1 MSWVR
6 LVICS
11 CSSLAWWRERE
22 RKHKRRGGEVKI
34 EGRTRSERDSSLF
47 HLLSSP
53 ADGNT
58 CATLS
63 HNAAYDR
70 VSARNPLT
78 PLPPSRVRQLDLNF
92 LSSSFFCL
100 LASFFRSRS
109 LIQLHF
115 FYPAAVWR
123 GFSDRDVMS
132 HIYIWERKKK
142 HFQCSCHVV
151 GAFLY
156 FFFLVFFFYK
166 TLESYRKEKVTV
178 FSSTHTHLY
187 RLNAGSRPLWP
198 SRGRGGC
205 STGGSTHASF
215 MASTGSEFS

>member
-22 RKHKRRGGEVKI
+22 NKHKRRRGEVKI
-34 EGRTRSERDSSLF
+34 GGRTRSERDSSLF

-58 CATLS
+58 CAASS

-78 PLPPSRVRQLDLNF
+78 PLPPSRVRQLALNF
-92 LSSSFFCL
+92 LSSSVFCL
-100 LASFFRSRS
+100 PASFFRSRS
-109 LIQLHF
+109 LIQLH

-123 GFSDRDVMS
+123 GFSDRDVIS
-132 HIYIWERKKK
+132 HIYIWETKKK
-142 HFQCSCHVV
+142 KTLSVLVPCSR
-151 GAFLY
+151 GFSLIFFSTSSS
-156 FFFLVFFFYK
+156 FFFFIKPLRATGRRRWLSFPA
-166 TLESYRKEKVTV
+166 R
-178 FSSTHTHLY
+178 THIY
-187 RLNAGSRPLWP
+187 IG
-198 SRGRGGC
+198 
-205 STGGSTHASF
+205 
-215 MASTGSEFS
+215 